1 MKYFLGKY
9 EKGENSLS
17 FFRGL
22 NINNCINMIYFHVAI
37 PMNFTKEKKGWRIEI
52 ACMLDEVHMTSA
64 AGRQRGVRIRTYF
77 GFKHNS

>member
-9 EKGENSLS
+9 EKRENSLS
-17 FFRGL
+17 FFREL

-37 PMNFTKEKKGWRIEI
+37 PMNLLKKKRDWRIEI
-52 ACMLDEVHMTSA
+52 ARMLDELHMTSA
-64 AGRQRGVRIRTYF
+64 AERQRGVSIRTYF